1 MRPRPLTAGALACLM
16 LVAASAA
23 CSGSG
28 SGSDASTTAHTKAAR
43 TVTRKLDGPGC
54 QYIVAGTESR
64 STPAGDTLQYLTSA
78 VTEPTECYD
87 KIMFEFDPG
96 NGPDV
101 PPGYTVEY
109 RKPPFVEGIK
119 SSTEG
124 FDDAKYV
131 LYVEL
136 RPVSTKDTRASAR
149 GVTTYK
155 GNLRLAFVPD
165 KPGQP
170 GMVHTTIVEWLDKAP
185 PSVPGASTA
194 TTTSSTT
201 TTSTTTPDQAGQAGG
216 EAVRLHHQLH
226 ERSDHDIDDAR
237 PDRADHHHD
246 PGTQRPGNRA
256 RRLAD
261 RAGLEAAVH
270 RRRVEPAA
278 QDQRPD
284 HALTRR
290 RAPRRADQAT
300 STIFPSFPP
309 ATKRS

>member
-1 MRPRPLTAGALACLM
+1 MWVGGDRSARVPDPGADGTALYADRMRPRPLPAGALACLL
-16 LVAASAA
+16 LVAVSAA

-28 SGSDASTTAHTKAAR
+28 SGSDASTSAT
-43 TVTRKLDGPGC
+43 TVDKPDTRELDGPGC

-78 VTEPTECYD
+78 VAEPTQCYD
-87 KIMFEFDPG
+87 KITFEFDPG
-96 NGPDV
+96 DGPDL

-109 RKPPFVEGIK
+109 RKPPFIEGIK

-136 RPVSTKDTRASAR
+136 RPVSTKDTRASGR

-185 PSVPGASTA
+185 PSVPGTSTA
-194 TTTSSTT
+194 TTSTSTTAPTTTTTKPGTKRSGKKSGASTTSSTAAPT
-201 TTSTTTPDQAGQAGG
+201 TTSTTIAPVGPTTTTTLP
-216 EAVRLHHQLH
+216 LN
-226 ERSDHDIDDAR
+226 
-237 PDRADHHHD
+237 D
-246 PGTQRPGNRA
+246 P
-256 RRLAD
+256 
-261 RAGLEAAVH
+261 
-270 RRRVEPAA
+270 
-278 QDQRPD
+278 
-284 HALTRR
+284 
-290 RAPRRADQAT
+290 AT
-300 STIFPSFPP
+300 SRVVWLIGLDSKRPFTVDASNQPP
-309 ATKRS
+309 KISILIMH

>member
-1 MRPRPLTAGALACLM
+1 MRPRPLPAGALACLL
-16 LVAASAA
+16 LVAVSTA
-23 CSGSG
+23 CSG
-28 SGSDASTTAHTKAAR
+28 SGSDASTSATTVAR
-43 TVTRKLDGPGC
+43 PDTRELGGPGC

-78 VTEPTECYD
+78 VAEPTQCYD
-87 KIMFEFDPG
+87 KITFEFDAG
-96 NGPDV
+96 DGPDL

-109 RKPPFVEGIK
+109 RKPPFIEGIK

-136 RPVSTKDTRASAR
+136 RPVSTEDTRTSGR

-185 PSVPGASTA
+185 PSVPGKSTA

-201 TTSTTTPDQAGQAGG
+201 TSTTTTTK
-216 EAVRLHHQLH
+216 
-226 ERSDHDIDDAR
+226 
-237 PDRADHHHD
+237 
-246 PGTQRPGNRA
+246 PGTKR
-256 RRLAD
+256 
-261 RAGLEAAVH
+261 
-270 RRRVEPAA
+270 
-278 QDQRPD
+278 
-284 HALTRR
+284 
-290 RAPRRADQAT
+290 AT
-300 STIFPSFPP
+300 SGKKSGSTTSSTAAPTTTTVAPVGPTTTTTLPPNDP
-309 ATKRS
+309 ATSRVVWLIGLDSKRPFTVDASNQPPRISVLIMH